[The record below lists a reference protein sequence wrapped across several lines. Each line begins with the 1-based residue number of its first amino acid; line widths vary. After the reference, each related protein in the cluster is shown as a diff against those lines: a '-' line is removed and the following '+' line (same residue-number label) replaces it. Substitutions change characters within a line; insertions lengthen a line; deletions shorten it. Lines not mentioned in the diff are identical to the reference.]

1 MKQRSTIREKL
12 KVQNISKTSKG
23 VELDVVYETLIG
35 KLELSQDSLQTLIS
49 RGFSKNEIEILQY
62 KTFPTRRRELVDKIV
77 AEIGRDALIASEVP
91 GFYINQSGDIDL
103 AGRTGIAIPLRNP
116 DGKIHGIK
124 IRVDN
129 PSTPASKYLLLSSN
143 PSPNKKTGEV
153 KYVNGTAAKAKIHWP
168 LARPKVIQTLRITE
182 GEFKA
187 DIATSM
193 TDTYTISLP
202 GISVW
207 RLAIDAIKLVKPQR
221 VLLSFDSDKGK
232 GTNIAYDKNAGS
244 GEYLEDEP
252 IAKEEYIVGK
262 AVSSLYLSLRSELAN
277 LGVKEIC
284 IEDWPDEVGKG
295 IDDVLLNGATDK
307 IRILS
312 GEDADAFA
320 HSMLAEDLPDGW
332 VYVIGV
338 KRFYHA
344 QTLLEL
350 DKEQYS
356 DRYAHSEKGSPSG
369 NALRNPALPK
379 VDLPIYMPNR
389 EIIYEEHNKRFFNT
403 WRPGTLLS
411 MEGDVQPFL
420 DHCAYVLPDKYEREI
435 FLDWLAF
442 NVQNHGVKILWAVLL
457 KGEPGT
463 GKSYFGALM
472 RWMLGDNNVSFPT
485 NEMIH
490 EIYTAWVKSCQM
502 IIIEEIMAR
511 GRMELMNKLKP
522 MITQPTTIVRE
533 MHKPAYEQP
542 NVFNILM
549 FSNHDDALLIDK
561 EDRRYCVLFSP
572 AKPKEHTYY
581 ADLWDWTKSN
591 LPAIL
596 HWFKQRDLSNFKNLA
611 HAPMTKG
618 KTEIISE
625 GMTDVQAWVI
635 EGIAEGSWP
644 FVGDLVGI
652 NHLVD
657 CAPKN
662 LRFVSR
668 QNIAKALKTN
678 GAVKIDSP
686 ILLSSGSQ
694 VRLWSIRRHEMWASA
709 ERETLAA
716 EYERWSSANE
726 PGGNPLLEA
735 KPM

>member
-1 MKQRSTIREKL
+1 
-12 KVQNISKTSKG
+12 
-23 VELDVVYETLIG
+23 
-35 KLELSQDSLQTLIS
+35 
-49 RGFSKNEIEILQY
+49 
-62 KTFPTRRRELVDKIV
+62 
-77 AEIGRDALIASEVP
+77 
-91 GFYINQSGDIDL
+91 
-103 AGRTGIAIPLRNP
+103 
-116 DGKIHGIK
+116 
-124 IRVDN
+124 
-129 PSTPASKYLLLSSN
+129 
-143 PSPNKKTGEV
+143 
-153 KYVNGTAAKAKIHWP
+153 
-168 LARPKVIQTLRITE
+168 
-182 GEFKA
+182 
-187 DIATSM
+187 
-193 TDTYTISLP
+193 
-202 GISVW
+202 
-207 RLAIDAIKLVKPQR
+207 
-221 VLLSFDSDKGK
+221 
-232 GTNIAYDKNAGS
+232 
-244 GEYLEDEP
+244 
-252 IAKEEYIVGK
+252 
-262 AVSSLYLSLRSELAN
+262 
-277 LGVKEIC
+277 
-284 IEDWPDEVGKG
+284 
-295 IDDVLLNGATDK
+295 
-307 IRILS
+307 
-312 GEDADAFA
+312 
-320 HSMLAEDLPDGW
+320 
-332 VYVIGV
+332 
-338 KRFYHA
+338 
-344 QTLLEL
+344 
-350 DKEQYS
+350 
-356 DRYAHSEKGSPSG
+356 
-369 NALRNPALPK
+369 
-379 VDLPIYMPNR
+379 
-389 EIIYEEHNKRFFNT
+389 
-403 WRPGTLLS
+403 
-411 MEGDVQPFL
+411 
-420 DHCAYVLPDKYEREI
+420 
-435 FLDWLAF
+435 
-442 NVQNHGVKILWAVLL
+442 LL

-581 ADLWDWTKSN
+581 ADLWDWTKTS